1 MFLCW
6 LFRIHSPKSLSHAQR
21 WETSHGW
28 LIAAP
33 LPLAINPPNRS
44 VILAC
49 PPRPTFPGSVVGL
62 NTYKLFTTESRRGLT
77 SFGNYTRCCGCL
89 VPLRN
94 GVPWFSCLNTE
105 CITQCYQGPNSQLPP
120 LSRSLDILI
129 QLIDNTG
136 HSNKVPHSWCPNG
149 LGACGA
155 STQGAQAPWAQHF
168 CSSQFILCAVISTG
182 IWKDVLR

>member
-49 PPRPTFPGSVVGL
+49 PPRPTFPGSIVGL
-62 NTYKLFTTESRRGLT
+62 NTHKLFTAESRRGLT
-77 SFGNYTRCCGCL
+77 GFGNFTRCCGCL

-120 LSRSLDILI
+120 LSRSLDMLI

-136 HSNKVPHSWCPNG
+136 YSNKVPHSWCPNG

-155 STQGAQAPWAQHF
+155 SAQGAQAPWAQPF
-168 CSSQFILCAVISTG
+168 CSSEFILCAVISTG